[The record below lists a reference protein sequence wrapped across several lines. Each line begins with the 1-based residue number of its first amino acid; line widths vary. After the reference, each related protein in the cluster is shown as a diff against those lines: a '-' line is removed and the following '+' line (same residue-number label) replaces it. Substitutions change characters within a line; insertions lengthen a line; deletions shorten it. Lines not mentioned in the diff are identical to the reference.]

1 VPEKRLRDLRYLQ
14 LRREGTTLK
23 LIDFRKITG
32 FSKKSAYDRQIDH
45 LTGLCAGLIAD
56 GKVDQKEAEVLLA
69 WLAQADA
76 VSQNPMLIPLLDRV
90 SEFLSDGKLDED
102 EAQELFELLQKFVG
116 GEYVFGE
123 VQKTSSLPA
132 CDPPP
137 KVAFDGSM
145 FCFTGTFAIG
155 KRSALKDLIAKQG
168 GKAASGVTQK
178 LDYLVVGTYSTDAW
192 AHETFGRKIE
202 YALELREKYGK
213 PAIITEEHWLK
224 SAGLI

>member
-1 VPEKRLRDLRYLQ
+1 M
-14 LRREGTTLK
+14 K
-23 LIDFRKITG
+23 LTDFRKITG

-45 LTGLCAGLIAD
+45 LTGLCSGLIAD

-76 VSQNPMLIPLLDRV
+76 VSQNSMLTPLLDRV
-90 SEFLSDGKLDED
+90 IEFLSDGELDED
-102 EAQELFELLQKFVG
+102 ESQELLELLRNFVG
-116 GEYVFGE
+116 GEYEVGE
-123 VQKTSSLPA
+123 IQRSSRLPA

-137 KVAFDGSM
+137 MVAVEGSM

-155 KRSALKDLIAKQG
+155 KRSALKEIIAEQG
-168 GKAASGVTQK
+168 GKTASSVTQK

-202 YALELREKYGK
+202 YAVELREKYGK